1 MRPRRDQ
8 PRATPAI
15 LRCRWPPFFRDS
27 HSHLA
32 AVAARCQPESDRCRP
47 RLGATVL
54 QILLGIT
61 GTSLLINEIDN
72 RMHMP
77 AEQQNVMK
85 MMAKMKR
92 ERQVD

>member
-1 MRPRRDQ
+1 M
-8 PRATPAI
+8 
-15 LRCRWPPFFRDS
+15 
-27 HSHLA
+27 
-32 AVAARCQPESDRCRP
+32 
-47 RLGATVL
+47 L